1 MPMKKWK
8 CEGCGYI
15 HDGDEAP
22 AKCPKCGAPKEQFTQ
37 LDEAAAKL
45 VERSR
50 HTNTLHAHVV
60 DLARQLEAA
69 CNAGIKDELDPGCVD
84 VFTKS
89 RAMAW
94 QVMKLSMTE
103 LQGHMKKGKWG

>member
-1 MPMKKWK
+1 MKKWK
-8 CEGCGYI
+8 CDVCGYI

-22 AKCPKCGAPKEQFTQ
+22 GTCPKCAALKEHFTL
-37 LDEAAAKL
+37 LDEAASKL
-45 VERSR
+45 IERSR
-50 HTNTLHAHVV
+50 QTNALHAQVI
-60 DLARQLEAA
+60 DLARQIEAA
-69 CNAGIKDELDPGCVD
+69 SNAGLKDELDPGCVD

-94 QVMKLSMTE
+94 TQMKLSMTE

>member
-1 MPMKKWK
+1 MKKWK
-8 CEGCGYI
+8 CASCGYI

-22 AKCPKCGAPKEQFTQ
+22 EKCPKCGAPKEQFKL

-50 HTNTLHAHVV
+50 HTNTLHSRLI
-60 DLARQLEAA
+60 DMARQIEHV
-69 CNAGIKDELDPGCVD
+69 CNDGIKDELDPGCVD

-94 QVMKLSMTE
+94 QMMKLAMTE
-103 LQGHMKKGKWG
+103 QEIHMKKGKWG

>member
-1 MPMKKWK
+1 MKKWK
-8 CEGCGYI
+8 CAGCGYI
-15 HDGDEAP
+15 HDGEEAP
-22 AKCPKCGAPKEQFTQ
+22 EVCIKCGAPKASFVE
-37 LDEAAAKL
+37 LADAAASL

-50 HTNTLHAHVV
+50 HTNALHAHAI

-69 CNAGIKDELDPGCVD
+69 CNAGINDALDPGCVD

-103 LQGHMKKGKWG
+103 QQGHMGKGKWG

>member
-1 MPMKKWK
+1 MKKWK
-8 CEGCGYI
+8 CEACGYI

-22 AKCPKCGAPKEQFTQ
+22 CKCPKCGAPKEQFKQ
-37 LDEAAAKL
+37 LDDAAAKL

-50 HTNTLHAHVV
+50 HTNTLHAHVI

-94 QVMKLSMTE
+94 QMMKLSLTE
-103 LQGHMKKGKWG
+103 MQGHMKKGKWG